1 MRSSFQPLI
10 LRLIFSC
17 LALCLIFALGFFSCL
32 SFPCFFDGVQFPYL
46 VCKYFYKVGEVLHSF
61 QKRSAFFFQ
70 LVESF
75 LKPTVSVGFA
85 VVSLTIILHTAVQ
98 FMDLAAAGD
107 SLRCKRRQLL
117 VIVLADSRL
126 ARQRSL
132 SHVTDLLHR
141 EIDITRRF
149 IADLLCLDLL
159 LQVRQPFFV
168 LHDLILQ
175 RCEILCG
182 AAKLTSLKSF
192 ESITMSRS

>member
-1 MRSSFQPLI
+1 
-10 LRLIFSC
+10 
-17 LALCLIFALGFFSCL
+17 
-32 SFPCFFDGVQFPYL
+32 
-46 VCKYFYKVGEVLHSF
+46 
-61 QKRSAFFFQ
+61 
-70 LVESF
+70 
-75 LKPTVSVGFA
+75 
-85 VVSLTIILHTAVQ
+85 
-98 FMDLAAAGD
+98 MDLAADGD
-107 SLRCKRRQLL
+107 SFRCKRRQLL
-117 VIVLADSRL
+117 VIVLADSHL

-168 LHDLILQ
+168 LYDLILQ

-182 AAKLTSLKSF
+182 AAQLTSLKSF